1 MIPLPEAHRQGEGPT
16 VVAIRRVFSNGGL
29 VARGRYIPWRTSL
42 RRLRRVATVSVTFI
56 VAASCA
62 ATSGPSSLRGQKLE
76 VAAVWSGTEQA
87 RFQQVLR
94 AFQQRTGVVVTYTS
108 ASDGVPTFLQHRLAA
123 GHPPD
128 VALLPQPGLL
138 RQLVDRKAV
147 VPLDGLIGAEIK
159 RNYGP
164 IWQELGSV
172 DGRLFAVWFKA
183 ANKSLIWYN
192 IGVFERAGVV
202 PPQNLQ
208 GLLSVAGA
216 VTRSGVPAFAVGGA
230 DGWTLTDWFANLYL
244 RLAGPARYDFLASHQ
259 IPWTDPSVKDALRLL
274 SSVLAPGLMAGGTA
288 GALRTSFNDSVI
300 QVFADP
306 PAAGMVFEGDFV
318 AGAVTGMT
326 KAELGVDADAF
337 AFPSLGQSAPVVM
350 GGGDAAVL
358 MRRSVAG
365 VALMRFLAEPQSGS
379 IWAARGG
386 FVSPNLNVDLGV
398 YPDELSRSIARSV
411 LDAGDDFRFGMSDL
425 QPTAFGGVEGQG
437 LRKEL
442 QDFLTSRDVDTTASR
457 LEAEAK
463 AAFGH

>member
-1 MIPLPEAHRQGEGPT
+1 MVSA
-16 VVAIRRVFSNGGL
+16 GL
-29 VARGRYIPWRTSL
+29 IA
-42 RRLRRVATVSVTFI
+42 
-56 VAASCA
+56 AASCA
-62 ATSGPSSLRGQKLE
+62 TASNPSSLRGQRLE
-76 VAAVWSGTEQA
+76 VAAVWSGTEQG

-94 AFQQRTGVVVTYTS
+94 AFEERTGVVVNYTS
-108 ASDGVPTFLQHRLAA
+108 ASNTGVPTFLQHRLAA
-123 GHPPD
+123 GRPPD

-138 RQLVDRKAV
+138 RQLVDQKAI

-159 RNYGP
+159 RNYSP
-164 IWQELGSV
+164 IWQQLGSV
-172 DGRLFAVWFKA
+172 NGRLFAVWFKA

-192 IGVFERAGVV
+192 VGVFERAGIV
-202 PPQNLQ
+202 PPQTLH

-216 VTRSGVPAFAVGGA
+216 VTSAGIPAFAVGGA

-244 RLAGPARYDFLASHQ
+244 RLAGPARYDLLASHQ
-259 IPWTDPSVKDALRLL
+259 IPWTDQSVKDTLRLL
-274 SSVLAPGLMAGGTA
+274 SRVLAPGLMAGGTA
-288 GALRTSFNDSVI
+288 GALHTSFNNSVT
-300 QVFADP
+300 QVFTDP
-306 PAAGMVFEGDFV
+306 PAASMVFEGDFV
-318 AGAVTGMT
+318 AGAVTGLT

-365 VALMRFLAEPQSGS
+365 VALMRFLADPQSAS
-379 IWAARGG
+379 IWSANGG

-411 LDAGDDFRFGMSDL
+411 LDAGDDFRFGLSDL

-442 QDFLTSRDVDTTASR
+442 QDFLLSRDVGTTASR
-457 LEAEAK
+457 LEAEAR